1 MSKEVGAMWGG
12 AEYERIAERLG
23 PVHDALVSALA
34 PRPGERLLD
43 VATGTGEVALRA
55 ARAGA
60 TVSALDLAP
69 ALLERAQANAVAEGL
84 AIAWTEGNAQ
94 ELPYDA
100 ESFDAVA
107 SSFGVIFAPDS
118 ELAAAE
124 LGRVCAPGGRLGI
137 TAWLPAAG
145 LHSIYSRFFDDGG
158 EDPTERWGRRESVSQ
173 LLQPWFELAIEERVW
188 RLEGKSP
195 EAVWEL
201 ISSGAPPIKALLGS
215 LEPGRRDEFR
225 TAMIAYWEEF
235 RTNGAVSEPCGY
247 LLVLGRRR

>member
-1 MSKEVGAMWGG
+1 MSSEVAAMWGG
-12 AEYERIAERLG
+12 AEYERIAQG
-23 PVHDALVSALA
+23 FAPVHDALVSALA
-34 PRPGERLLD
+34 PRPGERFLD

-55 ARAGA
+55 ARAGVA
-60 TVSALDLAP
+60 VSALDLAP
-69 ALLERAQANAVAEGL
+69 ALLEQARAKAAAEGL
-84 AIAWTEGNAQ
+84 AIEWAEGNAQ
-94 ELPYDA
+94 QLPYDA

-107 SSFGVIFAPDS
+107 SSFGVIFAPEA

-145 LHSIYSRFFDDGG
+145 PHSIYSRFVDDGG
-158 EDPTERWGRRESVSQ
+158 EDPTERWGKRETVSE
-173 LLQPWFELAIEERVW
+173 LLQPWFELEIEERVW

-195 EAVWEL
+195 ETVWEL
-201 ISSGAPPIKALLGS
+201 MSSGAPPLKALLGS

-225 TAMIAYWEEF
+225 AAMIEYWEDF